1 MLFGL
6 SGLTDG
12 GLPPKDQTHYASRG
26 PAMRLYFYGK
36 LANSIAPQLE
46 FNAETPCSVGGLRR
60 QLMADYP
67 EATDTLQDERAKALV
82 KETVVANDYILT
94 EDDEVEFLS
103 PVSGG

>member
-1 MLFGL
+1 M
-6 SGLTDG
+6 THVAQ
-12 GLPPKDQTHYASRG
+12 PPKDRTHYALRG
-26 PAMRLYFYGK
+26 LVMRLYFYGK
-36 LANSIAPQLE
+36 LASSIAPQLE

-60 QLMADYP
+60 QLMAGYP
-67 EATDTLQDERAKALV
+67 DATDTLQDERAKALV